1 MARVGIARASWSL
14 GAVLALCGDGVW
26 WRGNPRPRPH
36 RPTLAAGALHSLA
49 IDATGSVWAWGA
61 NVGFQVGDGT
71 TQMRTAPVRLTT
83 LTGTFTTVAAGGAH
97 SLARRA
103 DGAVFGSR
111 TQTRA
116 TVFSRG
122 VTQADKNRHYQLTR
136 SVPKAGSVPFRALG
150 SGLACQPRAEGRGF
164 SLHVGRTV

>member
-1 MARVGIARASWSL
+1 MARVGIARVSWSL
-14 GAVLALCGDGVW
+14 VAVLALCAGWGVVA
-26 WRGNPRPRPH
+26 RQSPPTTPS
-36 RPTLAAGALHSLA
+36 PTLAAGALHSLA

-71 TQMRTAPVRLTT
+71 TQTRTAPVRLTT